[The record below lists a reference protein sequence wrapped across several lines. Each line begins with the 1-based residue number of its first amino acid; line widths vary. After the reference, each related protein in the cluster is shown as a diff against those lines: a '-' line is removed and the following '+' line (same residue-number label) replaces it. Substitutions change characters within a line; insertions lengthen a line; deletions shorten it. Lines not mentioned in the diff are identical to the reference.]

1 MSELFQVGFIMSF
14 LAAAIRIAT
23 PILYGALGELVAE
36 RAGILNLSI
45 EGTMLM
51 GAFVGFLAGYS
62 TGSLWLG
69 VAAAMAAGAMMGLV
83 MAFLATTLKVDQ
95 TVSGLALNIVSAGL
109 TFYLL
114 RLAFKDVGS
123 ENLPSLTTFD
133 VIRLPLL
140 SKIPF
145 LGEILFSQHA
155 LTYLVYILVPIIAFF
170 LYRTKYGLELRSIG
184 ENPRA
189 VDMKG
194 INIALRQYLALMFG
208 GMMSGL
214 GGAFLTLGSAGMFLP
229 GISGGRGWIALAIV
243 IFGNWMPFRIVLGAL
258 FYGLIYSFQLSL
270 QAVGVNLPYQ
280 LLLAL
285 PYLLTIL
292 ALVMY
297 RGQSKMPL
305 ALGIPYRREE
315 RG

>member
-1 MSELFQVGFIMSF
+1 MTDLLQAGFIVSL
-14 LAAAIRIAT
+14 LAAMVRIAT
-23 PILYGALGELVAE
+23 PILYGALGELVTE

-51 GAFVGFLAGYS
+51 GAFTGFLVGFF

-69 VAAAMAAGAMMGLV
+69 IAAAMVAGAMMGLV
-83 MAFLATTLKVDQ
+83 MAFMATTLKVDQ
-95 TVSGLALNIVSAGL
+95 TVSGLALNIVASGL
-109 TFYLL
+109 TFYLF

-133 VIRLPLL
+133 VIPLPLL
-140 SKIPF
+140 NKIPY
-145 LGEILFSQHA
+145 LGEILFTQHA
-155 LTYLVYILVPIIAFF
+155 LTYIVYIMVPIIAFF
-170 LYRTKYGLELRSIG
+170 LYRTKFGLELRSIG

-194 INIALRQYLALMFG
+194 INIGLRQYLAVMFG
-208 GMMSGL
+208 GMMSGI

-229 GISGGRGWIALAIV
+229 EISGGRGWIALAIV
-243 IFGNWMPFRIVLGAL
+243 IFGNWMPYRIVIGAL
-258 FYGLIYSFQLSL
+258 FYGFIDALQLSL
-270 QAVGVNLPYQ
+270 QAVGVDLPYQ
-280 LLLAL
+280 ILLAL
-285 PYLLTIL
+285 PYLLTIV
-292 ALVMY
+292 ALVVY
-297 RGQSKMPL
+297 RGQSKAPL